1 MSIIHKDIASIR
13 EDYSKFSLD
22 EKEVAENPVDQF
34 QRWFNEAVNSKVIE
48 PNAMVLST
56 VSEEGFPSSRVV
68 LLKDIKP
75 NGFSFF
81 TNYYSRKAVSIENN
95 DKVSLLFFWPELQR
109 QVRVE
114 GVVEKLPAEESD
126 EYFSSRPKL
135 SRLSAL
141 ASPQSEIIDN
151 RSFLQSRVETLR
163 KQYEKSDYI
172 PRPKHWGGYL
182 VKPLRMEFWQGRSN
196 RLHDRVEY
204 IKRGHDWKIHR
215 LAP

>member
-1 MSIIHKDIASIR
+1 
-13 EDYSKFSLD
+13 
-22 EKEVAENPVDQF
+22 
-34 QRWFNEAVNSKVIE
+34 
-48 PNAMVLST
+48 
-56 VSEEGFPSSRVV
+56 
-68 LLKDIKP
+68 
-75 NGFSFF
+75 
-81 TNYYSRKAVSIENN
+81 
-95 DKVSLLFFWPELQR
+95 FWPELQR